1 MYLSVTY
8 TRKTIFVF
16 LFYIFL
22 HAHSFKKQWMEL
34 LGKRQV
40 SKGYMHSIQPSSVHS
55 HCEHK
60 CSRLPVQYQVAY
72 AVLKAQ
78 NINNRDHSKM
88 KIIPLRILTEGNI
101 LNKNTALLL
110 LLSHFGCF
118 ITHYPLLQDRKKQKR
133 KKKNGRSC
141 VTYCELKWML
151 ECSRIWTG
159 LSFVSFELGKKWI
172 VIIFYWNYTL
182 GQMLRKYFF
191 SNYFH

>member
-1 MYLSVTY
+1 
-8 TRKTIFVF
+8 
-16 LFYIFL
+16 
-22 HAHSFKKQWMEL
+22 MEL

-118 ITHYPLLQDRKKQKR
+118 ITHYPLLQDGKKQKR
-133 KKKNGRSC
+133 KKKYGRSC

-159 LSFVSFELGKKWI
+159 LSFVSFELGKKKNCDNFLLKLHSGTNVKKI
-172 VIIFYWNYTL
+172 LF
-182 GQMLRKYFF
+182 Q
-191 SNYFH
+191 